1 MKITKSQLKDII
13 KEEIESTMDE
23 GFLDI
28 FKGLP
33 ATGRTQPLQELQAKK
48 VNRNSLEAD
57 GIDPSDYPDYSD
69 AYFSYGEY
77 VDGIE
82 MNDDELNKL
91 GMENPDLL
99 YDTVQ
104 EFI

>member
-1 MKITKSQLKDII
+1 MWANEPEMAEKWEKEEDEKNEGNIMRISKRQLRRII
-13 KEEIESTMDE
+13 KEE
-23 GFLDI
+23 
-28 FKGLP
+28 
-33 ATGRTQPLQELQAKK
+33 LQAKE
-48 VNRNSLEAD
+48 VNHNSLEVD
-57 GIDPSDYPDYSD
+57 GIDHSDYPDYSD

>member
-1 MKITKSQLKDII
+1 MKVTKRQLRRII
-13 KEEIESTMDE
+13 REAID
-23 GFLDI
+23 
-28 FKGLP
+28 P
-33 ATGRTQPLQELQAKK
+33 AELEAWAGNALTNDPELQAKE
-48 VNRNSLEAD
+48 VNHNSLEVD
-57 GIDPSDYPDYSD
+57 GIDHSDYPDYSD

-82 MNDDELNKL
+82 MSDDELNKL